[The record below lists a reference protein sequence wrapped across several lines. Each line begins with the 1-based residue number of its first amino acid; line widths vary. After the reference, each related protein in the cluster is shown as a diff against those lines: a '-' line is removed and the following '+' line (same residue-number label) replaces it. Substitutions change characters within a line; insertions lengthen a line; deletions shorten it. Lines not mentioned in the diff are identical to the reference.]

1 MATDEEKT
9 LQNQDKIA
17 SKALA
22 GTSRYLQNAAQDSIV
37 KSKLK
42 SAVPASTIPE
52 SSLAK
57 TNNTNN
63 NGNTAQTGNPSGAS
77 VQNNLTG
84 DGKIKVSENTANSSS
99 GEAKISISGDT
110 VSTGRNNLADN
121 GRIKVNEG
129 TASEGNLSGENSS
142 TGDKKVKISENSEVA
157 NNGVHVTAR
166 DDGALSDNTKVNIR
180 ETPQQRRPLDGNMSK
195 QAFHAAEQNTQNTQP
210 QNTTGGIPKGLSG
223 STAKSK
229 KNTDMDMTAV
239 ANARLASEK
248 WKIEQTD
255 LSSKVR
261 QYENAVGIGG
271 ISNHAAVYDDASLK
285 NLDKIKISGAQ
296 DPIRARVN
304 GDGSK
309 AVYKQYST
317 DASHSKIV
325 GNSRIGEGSKIVGI
339 TNDKQPLAGIP
350 RGGSNAGG
358 IIAPAPSRALSN
370 NSKVSAGKAPGSK
383 AGQSM
388 GGSAEGTELDDA
400 VTGYRNAQAVV
411 HSARAGA
418 VAAEGIAAGVGQ
430 AAVRSIEATGRI
442 ASSSAKGA
450 INLGGKIYARGD
462 ARRAKKWSTKTA
474 NVNVKLDRMNAASKS
489 LGRKGSEDINK
500 GLKATVGFTSKT
512 TFEKAKIIGE
522 GVGSGV
528 NKAGKWAVGTIQK
541 PKTEKMAAKKAPNSK
556 SETMKKS
563 ISDYKE
569 KRKTKKQNKE
579 KKKKEKKSKK
589 SKNGFIKKIKMY
601 ALAAV
606 LILCLVDAA
615 ILAPILLI
623 PAILPD
629 IFMADDSAAISQNV
643 GNKAIEEMLEVQ
655 SDFLDEVCAY
665 FDATCTAV
673 DEDGNKIH
681 VPHTAY
687 FERYMGSP
695 NNEYED
701 LLSGSTVHS
710 EQSIATLYRTI
721 ISMATVATGNESED
735 ADFYVKYCT
744 SVLEKILHNS
754 TLRDVDGV
762 IAVQINDS
770 SLIDGMKLDAQ
781 NYTCTLDPGCNEFFP
796 KTDDS
801 WMHTYG
807 DNSLEY
813 STWLRSSSNYN
824 EWEGWITDDQ
834 GSFDW
839 AKTLYDLEAE
849 DWAELNIELPNAD
862 GGGTGVAISSE
873 DVATIL
879 DGVADQLSDSD
890 SEKRLAVIE
899 RALYENNRP
908 HRYLFSAG
916 HGTYKKGE
924 DLPVS
929 LDCSGFVFGVLQTA
943 GVRHGSGNTE
953 TASRFPDAKT
963 LRPGDLIL
971 KYHNN
976 NGQDHVILYLGET
989 KYGKFTT
996 IECTTRFS
1004 NVANKKISGV
1014 QLNTYKNLSDFH
1026 AHRGT
1031 LYDKFKNPY
1040 GD

>member
-1 MATDEEKT
+1 MATDEEKVIQD
-9 LQNQDKIA
+9 QNKIA
-17 SKALA
+17 SKVLEE
-22 GTSRYLQNAAQDSIV
+22 TSRYLQNAAQDSIV

-210 QNTTGGIPKGLSG
+210 QNTTGGLPKGLSG
-223 STAKSK
+223 STAKNK

-339 TNDKQPLAGIP
+339 TNDKQPFAGIP
-350 RGGSNAGG
+350 SGSNAGG
-358 IIAPAPSRALSN
+358 ITAPAPSRALSN

-383 AGQSM
+383 AGPSI
-388 GGSAEGTELDDA
+388 GGSTEGTDMDDA
-400 VTGYRNAQAVV
+400 ATGYRNAQAVV

-489 LGRKGSEDINK
+489 LGRKGTEAINK

-541 PKTEKMAAKKAPNSK
+541 PKTEKMATKKAPNSK

-589 SKNGFIKKIKMY
+589 SKNGFIKKMKMY
-601 ALAAV
+601 ALAFV
-606 LILCLVDAA
+606 LIFCLVDAA

-629 IFMADDSAAISQNV
+629 IFMADDSAAISKNV
-643 GNKAIEEMLEVQ
+643 GDKAIEEMLEVQ
-655 SDFLDEVCAY
+655 SDFLDEVAAY
-665 FDATCTAV
+665 YDETCTLV
-673 DEDGNKIH
+673 DEDGNKLH
-681 VPHTAY
+681 PHHTAY
-687 FERYMGSP
+687 FANYFGSS
-695 NNEYED
+695 NNEYEN
-701 LLSGSTVHS
+701 LISASSVHS
-710 EQSIATLYRTI
+710 AQSVSTLYRTI
-721 ISMATVATGNESED
+721 ISMSTVATGNESED
-735 ADFYVKYCT
+735 AEFYTKYCT
-744 SVLEKILHNS
+744 NVLKKILHNS

-770 SLIDGMKLDAQ
+770 SLIDGMKLDPQ
-781 NYTCTLDPGCNEFFP
+781 DCTCTLDPGCKEFFP
-796 KTDDS
+796 KTDDA

-807 DNSLEY
+807 DDSLEY

-834 GSFDW
+834 GNFDW
-839 AKTLYDLEAE
+839 AKTLYDLDPE

-862 GGGTGVAISSE
+862 GGGTGVSISEE
-873 DVATIL
+873 DVTTIL
-879 DGVADQLSDSD
+879 DGVAGQLSDSD
-890 SEKRLAVIE
+890 SKKRLDVIE
-899 RALYENNRP
+899 RALYENNRM
-908 HRYLFSAG
+908 HVYSWGGG
-916 HGTYKKGE
+916 HQTFHKGD
-924 DLPVS
+924 DLPVG

-943 GVRHGSGNTE
+943 GVYHGPGT
-953 TASRFPDAKT
+953 TATAAGFPDSGT
-963 LRPGDLIL
+963 LRPGDIIL
-971 KYHNN
+971 KYHGN
-976 NGQDHVILYLGET
+976 NGQDHIILYLGET
-989 KYGKFTT
+989 QYGSFTT
-996 IECTTRFS
+996 IECTTRTS
-1004 NVANKKISGV
+1004 NITNTKISGV
-1014 QLNTYKNLSDFH
+1014 QMNAYNSLTDFQS
-1026 AHRGT
+1026 HRGT